1 MKLTAIPLRRAVAAT
16 AIAGAAILLPA
27 VALASSA
34 GTTASTASTA
44 STAATASAAV
54 HRCLRSELTGWLG
67 IPAGQTAGST
77 YYELQ
82 ISNISSRT
90 CTLYG
95 YPGVSAARGT
105 TQLGSPADRNPEHP
119 SRLLTLAPGSTVHA
133 ILRITDVGAL
143 PGCKIASAD
152 LLRVYAPNDFGSMTV
167 PLSFQACANKGP
179 IFLHVTTT
187 VAGAGIP
194 GYSF

>member
-1 MKLTAIPLRRAVAAT
+1 MKLTTTPLRRAVAAT
-16 AIAGAAILLPA
+16 AIACAAILLPA

-34 GTTASTASTA
+34 GTTAPAA
-44 STAATASAAV
+44 STAAASTAL

-77 YYELQ
+77 YYELE
-82 ISNISSRT
+82 ISNISDRA
-90 CTLYG
+90 CALYG
-95 YPGVSAARGT
+95 YPGVSAVRGT
-105 TQLGSPADRNPEHP
+105 TELGSPANRNPEHA
-119 SRLLTLAPGSTVHA
+119 STLLTLAPGSTVHA
-133 ILRITDVGAL
+133 VLRITDVGAL
-143 PGCKIASAD
+143 PGCKITSAD
-152 LLRVYAPNDFGSMTV
+152 ALRVYAPNDFAYLMV

>member
-1 MKLTAIPLRRAVAAT
+1 MRLTTIPLRRAVAAT

-34 GTTASTASTA
+34 GTTASSARTTA
-44 STAATASAAV
+44 STAATASV

-82 ISNISSRT
+82 ISNISGRT

-105 TQLGSPADRNPEHP
+105 TQLGSPANRNPEHP

-152 LLRVYAPNDFGSMTV
+152 VLRVYAPNDFGSMTV